1 MSGHAEQFIGT
12 LFRVLAERDHDD
24 ARAALLEAYQTKAG
38 ADREQLTERLL
49 SDIVEMFETQL
60 ETDAEIDVLVTAIE
74 RVLDRFGTIIDATP
88 VGILI
93 VDDDGR
99 IELWSDGAAEI
110 FGWDRS
116 EVQRRSYGWLCESPE
131 DGTALLSRLE
141 NGERLAGV
149 ETRHQRKSGGLLDV
163 RLWAAPFGPNGSG
176 FNGAAFVISDI
187 SEQKRREQRLAV
199 LNRVLRHN
207 IRNEVTVAQG
217 HLTMLAE
224 ATTGGEDH
232 IQTIRSHLDRI
243 VDLSD
248 AARRVEQLQG
258 ETGLTEID
266 VADILAGRIAQFRNA
281 HREAELRADLP
292 ESAPVEA
299 HELLPYALDNLI
311 DNGIEHND
319 DPRVVE
325 VSVSDG
331 PEETTVRIADN
342 GEGLPAME
350 RAVLTAET
358 ETPLSHSS
366 GVGLWLARW
375 IVRNSEGTITVDDG
389 PLGGTELTI
398 ELQSHAVESNGNLR
412 SV

>member
-1 MSGHAEQFIGT
+1 MSGHAEQFVGT
-12 LFRVLAERDHDD
+12 LFRVLAERDHED

-38 ADREQLTERLL
+38 TGREELAERLL
-49 SDIVEMFETQL
+49 SDIVEVFEAHLETQ
-60 ETDAEIDVLVTAIE
+60 AEIDVLVTAIE
-74 RVLDRFGTIIDATP
+74 RVLDRFATIIDATP

-93 VDDDGR
+93 VDDEGR

-110 FGWDRS
+110 FGWERS
-116 EVQRRSYGWLCESPE
+116 EIQRQPYEWLCESSE
-131 DGTALLSRLE
+131 DGAEFLSRLE
-141 NGERLAGV
+141 DGERLDGV
-149 ETRHQRKSGGLLDV
+149 ETRHQRKAGGLLDV
-163 RLWAAPFGPNGSG
+163 RLWAAPFGPERSE

-224 ATTGGEDH
+224 TAGGGDNH
-232 IQTIRSHLDRI
+232 IQTIRTHLDRI
-243 VDLSD
+243 VELSD

-258 ETGLTEID
+258 ETGLTDID
-266 VADILAGRIAQFRNA
+266 VADRLAERIEHFRNA
-281 HREAELRADLP
+281 HRGAELRADLP
-292 ESAPVEA
+292 ESAPVRA

-319 DPRVVE
+319 SPRVVE
-325 VSVSDG
+325 VTVTEG

-375 IVRNSEGTITVDDG
+375 IVRNSEGTITVGEG
-389 PLGGTELTI
+389 PLGGTEI
-398 ELQSHAVESNGNLR
+398 VIALQPHAPESKRNPR
-412 SV
+412 WV